1 MLKTRHKPMARRHR
15 FARAQQGVGLIE
27 ILVSVL
33 ITSFGLLALA
43 GLQSRMGQA
52 QFESYQRAQAL
63 TLLADLTQRMQANP
77 ASVASYVTASP
88 AGTGDAAPASCAS
101 LTTVPERDL
110 CEWSNALKG
119 ASETSTSGGTTT
131 NVGAMIGARGCVEEI
146 QAADLTAGICRP
158 AIYRV
163 TVAWQGMLA
172 TVAPGVTCGQG
183 LYGTDDGL
191 RKAISAPVVAPLLG
205 CI

>member
-1 MLKTRHKPMARRHR
+1 MLKPSRHAARPRRGVH
-15 FARAQQGVGLIE
+15 AQRGVGLIE

-77 ASVASYVTASP
+77 AAVASYVTASP
-88 AGTGDAAPASCAS
+88 AGTGDSAPASCAS
-101 LTTVPERDL
+101 LATVPERDL

-119 ASETSTSGGTTT
+119 VSETSTSGSVTS
-131 NVGAMIGARGCVEEI
+131 NVGAMIGARGCVEQI

-183 LYGTDDGL
+183 LYGTDDGI

>member
-1 MLKTRHKPMARRHR
+1 MLNKARHPGRRCGSP
-15 FARAQQGVGLIE
+15 RAQAGVGLIE